1 MLRTEGHASKK
12 LYEFMLGWL
21 VKALFFHGH
30 REARVQKFTGYL
42 TFTTC
47 KPRQFFYK
55 STVWAFPL
63 GPTTSYFLFH
73 ISDSGKV

>member
-12 LYEFMLGWL
+12 LYEFMFGWL

-42 TFTTC
+42 TFTNS

-55 STVWAFPL
+55 STLWAFAL
-63 GPTTSYFLFH
+63 GLTATHFLFH
-73 ISDSGKV
+73 ISCSRKV